1 MQRTITLN
9 SKLYVAL
16 IILPLISGAPAVSQT
31 KKKLTE
37 AEAIQAAE
45 KFIADNGYTDLPP
58 IADKTKLA
66 YESVEWASDS
76 DELLKQRHN
85 TLERKAYGLRN
96 NGRLMKPGL
105 TIVFRRTDKCRDCK
119 IEFGR
124 WVTMDPYGRNM
135 RVEHKDFPLVNVTRK
150 L

>member
-37 AEAIQAAE
+37 AEAIQVAE

-58 IADKTKLA
+58 IADETKIT
-66 YESVEWASDS
+66 YETVERASS
-76 DELLKQRHN
+76 TDELLKQRYN
-85 TLERKAYGLRN
+85 TLERRAYGLRY
-96 NGRLMKPGL
+96 NGQLTRPG
-105 TIVFRRTDKCRDCK
+105 
-119 IEFGR
+119 
-124 WVTMDPYGRNM
+124 W
-135 RVEHKDFPLVNVTRK
+135 
-150 L
+150 